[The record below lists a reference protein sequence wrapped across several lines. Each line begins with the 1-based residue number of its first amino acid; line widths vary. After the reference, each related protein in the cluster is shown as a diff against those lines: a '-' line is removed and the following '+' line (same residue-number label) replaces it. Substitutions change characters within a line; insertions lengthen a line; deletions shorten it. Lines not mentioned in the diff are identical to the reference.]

1 MVELLMSALKRR
13 EMPAGGFTLIE
24 VMVSLTILS
33 IGILVLGGLLLRSS
47 RTAEAAS
54 GVSYQTS
61 IMAAEIGRYDAIPF
75 SQLAAGTTCTTST
88 ALPLPHTLCTTITN
102 VSAKV
107 RQVTVKVTPTNTAI
121 PADSVI
127 FERSISGYASNPLKL
142 N

>member
-1 MVELLMSALKRR
+1 MVELLIPALKPRDTR
-13 EMPAGGFTLIE
+13 AGGFTLIE

-33 IGILVLGGLLLRSS
+33 IGILVLGGMLLRSS

-61 IMAAEIGRYDAIPF
+61 IMAAEIARYDALPF

-88 ALPLPHTLCTTITN
+88 SLPLPHTLCTTITN
-102 VSAKV
+102 ISAKV
-107 RQVTVKVTPTNTAI
+107 RQVKVKVTPTATNI